1 MMRLIYAA
9 GLTLLAELSACAST
23 STQLTDPMDIAL
35 KTCGLGINTQSAYVF
50 KVAYEVA
57 AKKSSIEFDNTMS
70 QSIDT
75 QYAAILKALGGKSP
89 DATQAVI
96 TEIKDLRS
104 CVIGQ
109 VSSLRPLSRPELLEQ
124 CRQDV
129 QRRISP
135 PWPTQYGTL
144 RAWNQ
149 LIDDKQYRADEPVM
163 TGFFDT
169 GGDTGYRV
177 KAKCDIRK
185 GRLNDV
191 VGLDPTQ

>member
-1 MMRLIYAA
+1 MRGICVVVPVLIV
-9 GLTLLAELSACAST
+9 GLSACAPAST
-23 STQLTDPMDIAL
+23 RLTDPVDIAL

-57 AKKSSIEFDNTMS
+57 AKKSSVEFDNTMN

-75 QYAAILKALGGKSP
+75 QEAAILKTLGGKSP

-96 TEIKDLRS
+96 GEIKDLRS
-104 CVIGQ
+104 CVIAQ
-109 VSSLRPLSRPELLEQ
+109 VSVLRPTSRPELLEQ

-135 PWPTQYGTL
+135 PGTTQYGTL

-149 LIDDKQYRADEPVM
+149 LVDDKEYRADEPVM
-163 TGFFDT
+163 EGLFDT
-169 GGDTGYRV
+169 GGTSSFRV
-177 KAKCDIRK
+177 KARCDIRK